1 MLVFLLPLKQKTF
14 CKIKWIWLW
23 NRNTSMWGA
32 LGFCLRG
39 VSWGRQPGIFTNHWT
54 TNELKAAGD
63 KSLTIIYFFLS
74 EKFFCEKMVSPSND
88 DRFDN
93 KIFLPNIWHFPGIT
107 RINYVSIFSIII
119 LKINERTL
127 LYIWTIG
134 TSYFEVQ
141 SVI

>member
-39 VSWGRQPGIFTNHWT
+39 VSWCRQPGIFTNHWT
-54 TNELKAAGD
+54 TNDLKVAGD

-74 EKFFCEKMVSPSND
+74 EKCFCEKIVSLSNN
-88 DRFDN
+88 DRFD
-93 KIFLPNIWHFPGIT
+93 KIFLPNIWHFPRIT

-119 LKINERTL
+119 LKINKRTL
-127 LYIWTIG
+127 LYIWTIRN
-134 TSYFEVQ
+134 SYCEVQ